1 MVIIAFMKMKIEKTL
16 MILLF
21 FSHYGVFKH
30 HKKIIVLVKPYGGYY
45 TTV

>member
-1 MVIIAFMKMKIEKTL
+1 MVNIAFTKMKIEKTL

-21 FSHYGVFKH
+21 FSHYGDFKN
-30 HKKIIVLVKPYGGYY
+30 HKKMIVLVKPYVGYY